1 MKLSLSLCSD
11 VGSPTRELPAC
22 GGWDG
27 LFQLAK
33 TFCYFHKRGHLRHAQ
48 RLTTLATE
56 HSTAFQP
63 EVPVSNTSSSSPA
76 LLPLSICFS
85 YFLLRYILTIR
96 LPIGLYSCRHYL
108 SHNPC
113 RAGSPTGPISP
124 WASGEGPL
132 HLECTRR
139 VRRDHHHHATLATRI
154 VAFPAPAASALR
166 QQHVRL

>member
-1 MKLSLSLCSD
+1 MSDLLHGNFRLAADGMGCS
-11 VGSPTRELPAC
+11 SWP
-22 GGWDG
+22 
-27 LFQLAK
+27 
-33 TFCYFHKRGHLRHAQ
+33 KRFAIFTSEDTYGTYAQ

-166 QQHVRL
+166 QHHVRL